1 MVSRSRGGNLV
12 PIRVDAF
19 YEDDKKTIH
28 IRLVDTLL
36 LDPQL
41 LPLPHSSL
49 EENTQHL
56 AYTMLSDAE
65 VLGMGRTVRHF
76 TGRLDLWSHPLQQLI
91 ADQIR
96 PQLQQALSGKRVLLD
111 TIRERNTKKVKL
123 EGNSTSSGKDPGS
136 GLPNSN
142 SQVAPPESAKE
153 ALKSSEGENTQTVT
167 AATEKVDFASKTKD
181 EGTEQAHSFSRLEQQ
196 KSSSSSLI
204 PIRLRLSVHGVRIH
218 DDFYWDPRLKN
229 VNPLVFARGLAQD
242 LKLSDEAVQAI
253 AIDIVEQLH
262 GSKREADGDV
272 EKDEGGPMKRTN
284 ATAAWNLGQKV
295 HITNVAYLVAQHR
308 REEKAK

>member
-19 YEDDKKTIH
+19 YEDDKKMIH

-181 EGTEQAHSFSRLEQQ
+181 EGTEQVHSFSRLEQE

-218 DDFYWDPRLKN
+218 DDFLLGPSIEERKSAGFCSGFGTR
-229 VNPLVFARGLAQD
+229 P
-242 LKLSDEAVQAI
+242 EAI
-253 AIDIVEQLH
+253 GRSSSSHCD
-262 GSKREADGDV
+262 
-272 EKDEGGPMKRTN
+272 
-284 ATAAWNLGQKV
+284 
-295 HITNVAYLVAQHR
+295 
-308 REEKAK
+308 